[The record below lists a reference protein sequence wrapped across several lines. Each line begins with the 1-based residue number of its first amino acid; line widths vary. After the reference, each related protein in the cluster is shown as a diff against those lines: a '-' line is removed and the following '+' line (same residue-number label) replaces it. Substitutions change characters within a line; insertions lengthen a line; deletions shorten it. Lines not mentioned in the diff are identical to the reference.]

1 MTLGQ
6 QKKALQYQSLE
17 GLLDVYEARTYFSFL
32 IRMSLNSVHIGA
44 PA

>member
-6 QKKALQYQSLE
+6 QKKALQYQALESLF
-17 GLLDVYEARTYFSFL
+17 DFSARGTYFSFL
-32 IRMSLNSVHIGA
+32 IRMSLNSAHIGA